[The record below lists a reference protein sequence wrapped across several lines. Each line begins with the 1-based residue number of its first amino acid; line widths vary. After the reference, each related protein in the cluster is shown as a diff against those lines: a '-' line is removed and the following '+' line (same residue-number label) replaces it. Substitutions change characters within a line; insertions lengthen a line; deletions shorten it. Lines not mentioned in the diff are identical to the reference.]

1 MYCSVASWSLPV
13 KELDAHCAVHA
24 HNICSTCGPD
34 NYKVQACCSP
44 QMEPRH
50 CPSMFAF
57 WEALEEAPMV
67 PPSEC
72 DYILQYKV
80 NKTSKIFTYRKW
92 AVIKLTTSYILLQLP
107 TSLTK
112 SLTTSYIF
120 VQLLTAPYI
129 LLQLLTTL
137 FIFILL
143 ACYSCLQLITA
154 YSCLQFLTTSY
165 IFLQLTPK

>member
-1 MYCSVASWSLPV
+1 MGKSQCYHNPV

-44 QMEPRH
+44 QMEPRR

-72 DYILQYKV
+72 DYIQILQGRDQEDMRTGLQSQHEQIGALPSHNSHV
-80 NKTSKIFTYRKW
+80 GE
-92 AVIKLTTSYILLQLP
+92 ILH
-107 TSLTK
+107 
-112 SLTTSYIF
+112 
-120 VQLLTAPYI
+120 
-129 LLQLLTTL
+129 
-137 FIFILL
+137 
-143 ACYSCLQLITA
+143 
-154 YSCLQFLTTSY
+154 
-165 IFLQLTPK
+165 